1 MLKKNRGYD
10 IIFYVNKTIVAIS
23 TPLGRG
29 AISIVRMSGSES
41 LAIAAKVFSCKGE
54 IEPRKMMLGKFNLG
68 QVYEH
73 CLMVYFKGPFSFTGE
88 DMVEFQIHG
97 GVTIA
102 QAVQQV
108 LLDNGAVMAEPG
120 EFSKRAFENGKISLN
135 EAETIVE
142 EINSES
148 EAELKSVLSTSGS
161 RLLEKIKLLQSELT
175 TLLAEI
181 EVTMDYPDED
191 ENEVVRDKIFEK
203 LNYVNNQL
211 LTLLKTAQEARFVK
225 NGLKIALVGKANV
238 GKSSLLNALLGE
250 NKAIVTSTEGTTR
263 DVVEGSIDF
272 NGIRFNFYDTA
283 GIRESSDTIERI
295 GIEKS
300 KKALEDSDI
309 VLMVYDG
316 SEKLGVNDQNVRNI
330 ITDKPFISVINK
342 VDKSRAI
349 EKQENEIEVSALNGE
364 NIEKLKQKIFDM
376 TIKNQIDFNSLIVTN
391 ERQLNHLKNAQNQIE
406 EIFKV
411 KNESLEILSLLI
423 KKVWNELGKITGE
436 TENEDI
442 ISVIFAKFCVGK

>member
-1 MLKKNRGYD
+1 M
-10 IIFYVNKTIVAIS
+10 NKTIVAVS
-23 TPLGRG
+23 TPLGKG
-29 AISIVRMSGSES
+29 AISIVRISGSRSKE
-41 LAIAAKVFSCKGE
+41 IAAKVFSCKEE
-54 IEPRKMMLGKFNLG
+54 IEPRKMILGKFNLG
-68 QVYEH
+68 QVFEH
-73 CLMVYFKGPFSFTGE
+73 CLMVYFKAPNSFTGE
-88 DMVEFQIHG
+88 DIIEFQIHG

-102 QAVQQV
+102 QLVQQK
-108 LLDNGAVMAEPG
+108 LIENGAVMAEPG

-135 EAETIVE
+135 EAETIIE

-161 RLLEKIKLLQSELT
+161 KLLEKIKSLQNKLT

-191 ENEVVRDKIFEK
+191 ENEVVRDKIFDNLEFVK
-203 LNYVNNQL
+203 NELKVI
-211 LTLLKTAQEARFVK
+211 LKTAQEARYIKKGVK
-225 NGLKIALVGKANV
+225 VALVGKANV
-238 GKSSLLNALLGE
+238 GKSSLLNSILGE

-263 DVVEGSIDF
+263 DVVEGNIDF
-272 NGIRFNFYDTA
+272 NGVRFNFFDTA
-283 GIRESSDTIERI
+283 GIRESTDNIEKI

-300 KKALEDSDI
+300 KKALKESDI

-316 SEKLGVNDQNVRNI
+316 SEELNQNDENVREFIEN
-330 ITDKPFISVINK
+330 KPFISVINK
-342 VDKSRAI
+342 SDKKRVV
-349 EKQENEIEVSALNGE
+349 EKQKNEIEISAEQNI
-364 NIEKLKQKIFDM
+364 NIEKLKQMIFDM
-376 TIKNQIDFNSLIVTN
+376 TIKEQIDFNSLIVTN
-391 ERQLNHLKNAQNQIE
+391 ERQLTHLSTANEQIE
-406 EIFKV
+406 NIFTV

>member
-1 MLKKNRGYD
+1 MLKKNRGCD
-10 IIFYVNKTIVAIS
+10 IICNVNKTIVAIS
-23 TPLGRG
+23 TPLGKG
-29 AISIVRMSGSES
+29 AISIVRMSGSRSKE
-41 LAIAAKVFSCKGE
+41 IAAKVFSCKEE
-54 IEPRKMMLGKFNLG
+54 IEPRKMILGKFKLG
-68 QVYEH
+68 QVFEH
-73 CLMVYFKGPFSFTGE
+73 CLMVYFAAPNSFTGE
-88 DMVEFQIHG
+88 DIVEFQIHG
-97 GVTIA
+97 GVIVA
-102 QAVQQV
+102 NLVQQA
-108 LLDNGAVMAEPG
+108 LIENGAVMAEPG

-135 EAETIVE
+135 EAETIIE

-161 RLLEKIKLLQSELT
+161 KLLEKIKALQSELT

-191 ENEVVRDKIFEK
+191 ENEVVRDKIFDK
-203 LNYVNNQL
+203 LEYVNAQL
-211 LTLLKTAQEARFVK
+211 KEMLKTAQEARYIK
-225 NGLKIALVGKANV
+225 NGVKIALVGKANV

-263 DVVEGSIDF
+263 DVVEGSIDY
-272 NGIRFNFYDTA
+272 NGVRFNFLDTA
-283 GIRESSDTIERI
+283 GIRESNDTIEKI

-300 KKALEDSDI
+300 VRALEESDI

-316 SEKLGVNDQNVRNI
+316 SEKLDQNDLNVKKI

-342 VDKSRAI
+342 GDKKRVVGA
-349 EKQENEIEVSALNGE
+349 QENEIVISAQQNE
-364 NIEKLKQKIFDM
+364 NIETLKQMIFDM
-376 TIKNQIDFNSLIVTN
+376 TIKNQIDFNSPIITN
-391 ERQLNHLKNAQNQIE
+391 ERQLAHLSEAQHQID
-406 EIFKV
+406 EIFNV
-411 KNESLEILSLLI
+411 KHESLEILSLLI

>member
-1 MLKKNRGYD
+1 MLKKNNGCD
-10 IIFYVNKTIVAIS
+10 IIFIVNKTIVAIS
-23 TPLGRG
+23 TPLGKG
-29 AISIVRMSGSES
+29 AISIVRMSGSRS
-41 LAIAAKVFSCKGE
+41 LEIATKVFSCKE
-54 IEPRKMMLGKFNLG
+54 KIEPRKMMLGKFNLG

-73 CLMVYFKGPFSFTGE
+73 CLMVYFKAPNSFTGE
-88 DMVEFQIHG
+88 DIVEFQIHG

-102 QAVQQV
+102 QLVQQV
-108 LLDNGAVMAEPG
+108 LLNNGAVMAGPG

-135 EAETIVE
+135 EAETIIE

-161 RLLEKIKLLQSELT
+161 KLLEKIKDLQSELT

-203 LNYVNNQL
+203 LEFVNGEL
-211 LTLLKTAQEARFVK
+211 LKLLKTAQEARYIK
-225 NGLKIALVGKANV
+225 NGVKIALVGKANV

-272 NGIRFNFYDTA
+272 NGVRFNFFDTA
-283 GIRESSDTIERI
+283 GIRESDDTIERI

-300 KKALEDSDI
+300 KQALEESDI

-316 SEKLGVNDQNVRNI
+316 SEPLNENDKNVKDI
-330 ITDKPFISVINK
+330 IKNKPFISVVNK
-342 VDKSRAI
+342 GDKARVIGA
-349 EKQENEIEVSALNGE
+349 QENEIVISAAQNK
-364 NIEKLKQKIFDM
+364 NVEKLKQMIFDM
-376 TIKNQIDFNSLIVTN
+376 TIKHQIDFNSLIVTN
-391 ERQLNHLKNAQNQIE
+391 ERQLNHLSEAQQQID
-406 EIFKV
+406 EIFAV

>member
-1 MLKKNRGYD
+1 M
-10 IIFYVNKTIVAIS
+10 NKTIVAVS
-23 TPLGRG
+23 TPLGKG
-29 AISIVRMSGSES
+29 AISIVRISGSRSKE
-41 LAIAAKVFSCKGE
+41 IAAKVFSCKEE
-54 IEPRKMMLGKFNLG
+54 IEPRKMILGKFNLG
-68 QVYEH
+68 QVFEH
-73 CLMVYFKGPFSFTGE
+73 CLMVYFKAPNSFTGE
-88 DMVEFQIHG
+88 DIIEFQIHG

-102 QAVQQV
+102 QLVQQK
-108 LLDNGAVMAEPG
+108 LIENGAVMAEPG

-135 EAETIVE
+135 EAETIIE

-161 RLLEKIKLLQSELT
+161 KLLEKIKSLQNKLT

-191 ENEVVRDKIFEK
+191 ENEVVRDKIFDNLEFVK
-203 LNYVNNQL
+203 NELKVI
-211 LTLLKTAQEARFVK
+211 LKTAQEARYIKKGVK
-225 NGLKIALVGKANV
+225 VALVGKANV
-238 GKSSLLNALLGE
+238 GKSSLLNSILGE

-263 DVVEGSIDF
+263 DVVEGNIDF
-272 NGIRFNFYDTA
+272 NGVRFNFFDTA
-283 GIRESSDTIERI
+283 GIRESTDNIEKI

-316 SEKLGVNDQNVRNI
+316 SEELNQNDENVREFIEN
-330 ITDKPFISVINK
+330 KPFISVINK
-342 VDKSRAI
+342 SDKKRVV
-349 EKQENEIEVSALNGE
+349 EKQKNEIEISAEQNT
-364 NIEKLKQKIFDM
+364 NIEKLKQMIFDM
-376 TIKNQIDFNSLIVTN
+376 TIKEQIDFNSLIVTN
-391 ERQLNHLKNAQNQIE
+391 ERQLTHLSTANEQIE
-406 EIFKV
+406 NIFTV

>member
-1 MLKKNRGYD
+1 M
-10 IIFYVNKTIVAIS
+10 NKTIVAIS
-23 TPLGRG
+23 TPLGKG
-29 AISIVRMSGSES
+29 AISIVRMSGSRSKE
-41 LAIAAKVFSCKGE
+41 IATKVFSCKE
-54 IEPRKMMLGKFNLG
+54 AIEPRKMILGKFKLG

-73 CLMVYFKGPFSFTGE
+73 CLMVYFAAPNSFTGE
-88 DMVEFQIHG
+88 DIVEFQIHG
-97 GVTIA
+97 GVTVA
-102 QAVQQV
+102 NLVQQA
-108 LLDNGAVMAEPG
+108 LIENGAVMAEPG

-135 EAETIVE
+135 EAETIIE

-161 RLLEKIKLLQSELT
+161 KLLEKIKGLQSELT

-191 ENEVVRDKIFEK
+191 ENEVVRDKIFDK
-203 LNYVNNQL
+203 LEYVNTQL
-211 LTLLKTAQEARFVK
+211 KQMLKTAQEARYIK
-225 NGLKIALVGKANV
+225 NGVKIALVGKANV

-263 DVVEGSIDF
+263 DVVEGSIDY
-272 NGIRFNFYDTA
+272 NGVRFNFFDTA
-283 GIRESSDTIERI
+283 GIRESNDTIEKI

-300 KKALEDSDI
+300 KRALEESDI

-316 SEKLGVNDQNVRNI
+316 SEKLNENDLNVKKI
-330 ITDKPFISVINK
+330 AADKPFISVVNK
-342 VDKSRAI
+342 GDKKRVIAA
-349 EKQENEIEVSALNGE
+349 QENEIVISAQQNT
-364 NIEKLKQKIFDM
+364 NIEALKQMIFDM
-376 TIKNQIDFNSLIVTN
+376 TIKNQIDFNSPIVTN
-391 ERQLNHLKNAQNQIE
+391 ERQLAHLSTAQQQIDG
-406 EIFKV
+406 IFEV
-411 KNESLEILSLLI
+411 KHESLEILSLLI

>member
-1 MLKKNRGYD
+1 MLKKNKGCD
-10 IIFYVNKTIVAIS
+10 IIFIVNKTIVAIS
-23 TPLGRG
+23 TPLGKG
-29 AISIVRMSGSES
+29 AISIVRMSGSRS
-41 LAIAAKVFSCKGE
+41 LEIATKVFSCKE
-54 IEPRKMMLGKFNLG
+54 KIEPRKMILGKFNLG
-68 QVYEH
+68 QVFEH
-73 CLMVYFKGPFSFTGE
+73 CLMVYFKSPNSFTGE
-88 DMVEFQIHG
+88 DIIEFQIHG

-102 QAVQQV
+102 QLVQQE
-108 LLDNGAVMAEPG
+108 LIDKGAVMAEPG

-135 EAETIVE
+135 EAETIIE

-161 RLLEKIKLLQSELT
+161 RLLEKIKKLQNELT

-203 LNYVNNQL
+203 LEFVNNEL
-211 LTLLKTAQEARFVK
+211 LTLLKIAQEARYIK
-225 NGLKIALVGKANV
+225 NGVKIALVGKANV

-272 NGIRFNFYDTA
+272 RGVRFNFFDTA
-283 GIRESSDTIERI
+283 GIRESDDTIEKI

-300 KKALEDSDI
+300 KQALEESDI

-316 SEKLGVNDQNVRNI
+316 SEELNENDKNVKEI
-330 ITDKPFISVINK
+330 IKNKPFISVVNK
-342 VDKSRAI
+342 ADKKRVI
-349 EKQENEIEVSALNGE
+349 KIQENEIIISAAQNK
-364 NIEKLKQKIFDM
+364 NIEQLKQKIFDM
-376 TIKNQIDFNSLIVTN
+376 TIKNQIDFNTLIVTN
-391 ERQLNHLKNAQNQIE
+391 ERQLSHLKKAQQQIE
-406 EIFKV
+406 DIFSV

>member
-1 MLKKNRGYD
+1 MLKKNNGCD
-10 IIFYVNKTIVAIS
+10 IIFIVNKTIVAIS
-23 TPLGRG
+23 TPLGKG
-29 AISIVRMSGSES
+29 AISIVRMSGSRS
-41 LAIAAKVFSCKGE
+41 LEIATKVFSCKE
-54 IEPRKMMLGKFNLG
+54 KIEPRKMMLGKFNLG

-73 CLMVYFKGPFSFTGE
+73 CLMVYFKAPNSFTGE
-88 DMVEFQIHG
+88 DIVEFQIHG

-102 QAVQQV
+102 QLVQQV
-108 LLDNGAVMAEPG
+108 LLNNGAVMAGPG

-135 EAETIVE
+135 EAETIIE

-161 RLLEKIKLLQSELT
+161 KLLEKIKDLQSELT

-203 LNYVNNQL
+203 LEFVNGEL
-211 LTLLKTAQEARFVK
+211 LKLLKTAQEARYIK
-225 NGLKIALVGKANV
+225 NGVKIALVGKANV

-272 NGIRFNFYDTA
+272 NGVRFNFFDTA
-283 GIRESSDTIERI
+283 GIRESDDTIERI

-300 KKALEDSDI
+300 KQALEESDI
-309 VLMVYDG
+309 VLIVYDG
-316 SEKLGVNDQNVRNI
+316 SEPLNENDKNVKDI
-330 ITDKPFISVINK
+330 IKNKPFISVVNK
-342 VDKSRAI
+342 SDKARVIGA
-349 EKQENEIEVSALNGE
+349 QENEIVISAAQNK
-364 NIEKLKQKIFDM
+364 NVEKLKQMIFDM
-376 TIKNQIDFNSLIVTN
+376 TIKQQIDFNSLIVTN
-391 ERQLNHLKNAQNQIE
+391 ERQLNHLSEAQQQID
-406 EIFKV
+406 EIFAV